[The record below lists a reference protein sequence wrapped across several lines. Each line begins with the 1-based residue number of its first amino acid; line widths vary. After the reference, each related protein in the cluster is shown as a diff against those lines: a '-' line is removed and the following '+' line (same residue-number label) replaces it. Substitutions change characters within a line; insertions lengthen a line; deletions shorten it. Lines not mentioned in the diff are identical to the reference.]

1 MHDFNYL
8 TKNFL
13 CEHHNDSSELSFSTP
28 QLNLRYTCEKQYK
41 HNPIYNHNQNQ
52 NQHQLDN
59 HSEYGSRIDSI
70 DICSRRIVFVV
81 LLYNGLL

>member
-13 CEHHNDSSELSFSTP
+13 CEHHNDSSELSFSIP

-41 HNPIYNHNQNQ
+41 HNPIYNHNQPG
-52 NQHQLDN
+52 N
-59 HSEYGSRIDSI
+59 HSEHGSRIDSI
-70 DICSRRIVFVV
+70 DICSRRSVFVV

>member
-13 CEHHNDSSELSFSTP
+13 CEHNNDSSELSFSTP

-41 HNPIYNHNQNQ
+41 HNPIYNHNQR
-52 NQHQLDN
+52 QLGN

-70 DICSRRIVFVV
+70 DICSRRSEFVV